1 MDKRIVINT
10 GPLIA
15 LMRMKALEIPGKL
28 DLVFVSP
35 EEVRRELDDGAGA
48 GYPPV
53 HPVWLCYQRL
63 QSPLPTL
70 VTSVLDAGEAAV
82 IQLAIDEGIGQVCI
96 DELKGRRMARAVGL
110 KVTGALGLLGKAKQE
125 GIISEVRPY
134 LDRALRT
141 GIRYHPD
148 LVNRFLEAL
157 GE

>member
-48 GYPPV
+48 GY
-53 HPVWLCYQRL
+53 L
-63 QSPLPTL
+63 
-70 VTSVLDAGEAAV
+70 
-82 IQLAIDEGIGQVCI
+82 
-96 DELKGRRMARAVGL
+96 
-110 KVTGALGLLGKAKQE
+110 
-125 GIISEVRPY
+125 SEVRPY

-148 LVNRFLEAL
+148 LVIRFLEAL